1 MALSLSFALVGLLTL
16 SFGHLLLTLLKP
28 ALLAVFKPSLLND
41 LNVTGFSHILVSMQT
56 LKSELEL
63 YMRALCDE
71 EYYDEQEGIW
81 LFRNGGQCS
90 ICTDSALRVIRQF
103 GGIVAGY
110 FAIESPLAKIGLPMV
125 EGHDFAL
132 IGSRWLG

>member
-1 MALSLSFALVGLLTL
+1 
-16 SFGHLLLTLLKP
+16 
-28 ALLAVFKPSLLND
+28 
-41 LNVTGFSHILVSMQT
+41 MQT